1 MGPQDGTTNGNG
13 HGTLPTGSGIP
24 PRPAAAPRPP
34 EPSVDPSALARRV
47 EQEVAAVLRDATQ
60 AAAEIRTRAA
70 EAAREVLAGIG
81 QAQRDLERVAERI
94 RALLGQVEQGG
105 PATAAAVETLP
116 AEPSPADPPGG
127 AGGTVEARRLVPPPA
142 FRAQPEDG
150 GVVAPFARARA
161 VGGLSVTDDV
171 VRALRE
177 NLT

>member
-1 MGPQDGTTNGNG
+1 MGPLDGTTNGNG
-13 HGTLPTGSGIP
+13 HGTLSGGAGIP
-24 PRPAAAPRPP
+24 PRPATEPRQP
-34 EPSVDPSALARRV
+34 EPSVDPSALAKRV

-70 EAAREVLAGIG
+70 EAAREVLVGIG
-81 QAQRDLERVAERI
+81 EAQRDLERVAERI
-94 RALLGQVEQGG
+94 RALLGQAEQVG

-116 AEPSPADPPGG
+116 GEPSPPEAPG
-127 AGGTVEARRLVPPPA
+127 VEARTLAPPPS
-142 FRAQPEDG
+142 FRAQPEGG